1 MEFCLRAQPGALFGL
16 VMVWSG
22 GFWRTAGSE
31 RKFQSNLLRVE
42 RRKDR
47 LLVVAR
53 EAQASQHRARQR
65 FTGACRPIRRE
76 QQCLFGSRFVAARFS
91 SSSFAAR

>member
-1 MEFCLRAQPGALFGL
+1 MEFYLRAQPAVEGALFGL

-22 GFWRTAGSE
+22 GFWRTAGSQQ
-31 RKFQSNLLRVE
+31 KFQSNLLSLRN
-42 RRKDR
+42 DR
-47 LLVVAR
+47 FEVVSR

-76 QQCLFGSRFVAARFS
+76 QQCLVRAL
-91 SSSFAAR
+91 